1 MSRTDTDRD
10 GAAAAVP
17 GPATAHAARLVAE
30 AFRPARD
37 LPDDPWDSPWNALE
51 QPVAPPEHGEAPAAK
66 PTRLPLRLWSVF
78 AGLLVWCSAFLM
90 LYAGLSLGCEAGW
103 QHRTV
108 AGTTWL
114 TALLAGIWLLHIAA
128 LGVLAAMLL
137 RRHPDVKIAH
147 DGEQHPSAP
156 RPQGGFLTRLALV
169 LTAAAT
175 ACTAWIG
182 WPALLLPP
190 CTAF

>member
-1 MSRTDTDRD
+1 MSRTDTARD
-10 GAAAAVP
+10 GAAAAAP

-147 DGEQHPSAP
+147 DGDQHSSAP
-156 RPQGGFLTRLALV
+156 CAQGGFMTRLALV